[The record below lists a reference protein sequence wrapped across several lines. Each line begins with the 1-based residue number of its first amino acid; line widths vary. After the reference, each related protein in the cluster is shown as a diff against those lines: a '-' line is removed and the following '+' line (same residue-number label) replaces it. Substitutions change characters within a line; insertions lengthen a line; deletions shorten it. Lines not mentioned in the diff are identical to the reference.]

1 MKKVEVVMATHNLHK
16 LREIKEMLKIFPW
29 IDLVSLRSFPNYK
42 LPAETGTT
50 FEENAL
56 LKARDASKAL
66 NCFVLA
72 DDSGLVVPA
81 LKGAPGVFS
90 ARYAGPHATDLE
102 NVQKLLKEMEFLE
115 DLDRAAYFACVL
127 VLCGPSSFEKIV
139 VGTSEG
145 SITKKPRGNNGFGYD
160 PIFLKYDYEKTY
172 AELDE
177 ATKNRIS
184 HRRKAFEK
192 ISLHVESLKSF

>member
-16 LREIKEMLKIFPW
+16 LREIKEMLKVFPW
-29 IDLVSLRSFPNYK
+29 IDLVSLRSFPNYT
-42 LPAETGTT
+42 LPAETGVT

-56 LKARDASKAL
+56 LKARDAAKVL
-66 NCFVLA
+66 NRFVLA

-81 LKGAPGVFS
+81 LNGAPGIHS
-90 ARYAGPHATDLE
+90 ARYAGADATDLE
-102 NVQKLLKEMEFLE
+102 NVQKLLKEMECLE
-115 DLDRAAYFACVL
+115 DIDRTAYFACVL
-127 VLCGPSSFEKIV
+127 VLCGPSSFEKIAI
-139 VGTSEG
+139 GTSEG
-145 SITKKPRGNNGFGYD
+145 SIAKKPRGNHGFGYD
-160 PIFLKYDYEKTY
+160 PVFLKHDYDKTY

-192 ISLHVESLKSF
+192 ISLHIVSLKSF